1 MLIHL
6 SSGSATCCFEP
17 STLPEHARKRVAVL
31 RILRLHDNDPIR
43 AVAPPDGR
51 NYPLEA
57 LRPREGQLICT
68 LRHGEVRPWSFDI
81 NNVRSDGSDGSLV
94 GNVVKIL
101 LENQELYGL
110 PPEPFI

>member
-6 SSGSATCCFEP
+6 SSGLVICCFEL
-17 STLPEHARKRVAVL
+17 STLPEHAGKRVVVL
-31 RILRLHDNDPIR
+31 RVLRLVDSDPIR
-43 AVAPPDGR
+43 AVAPPVGHT
-51 NYPLEA
+51 YPLEA

-68 LRHGEVRPWSFDI
+68 LRYGEVRPWSFDI